1 MLRTP
6 TAVVISVSFSETHL
20 SSGDAQFLRTC
31 QSVRLL
37 SRAPGVLA
45 KRAGRRSSCTAEFAR
60 QQGSRSSGSGVQ
72 DAQET
77 ELAAADQQAKQDL
90 YAQLLE
96 RRHSSQLSEVSAS
109 NSAGSG
115 TSQTAKAESSSTELI
130 FRLERRGE
138 GWGEEIFPHLVVEQ
152 RPWTSAAK
160 RDRNRSSRP
169 KPWTVLP
176 WSFSASCLYHKGFA
190 ACLCLH
196 EQLLILH
203 ADRSCTL
210 TNNCTPTR
218 HMEGSALEQV
228 AALKLS
234 GCAFCHRP
242 ARCTSAC
249 SSTLLLLLA
258 DALAMSAWQLWILHL
273 LSLSCMPT
281 SRRGVLSSSCSKS
294 AA

>member
-1 MLRTP
+1 MSCVLSCCACHDHLLRSACLEFVRYTVTLDVLIQKHKQRSMLRAP
-6 TAVVISVSFSETHL
+6 TAVVIPVSFSEAHL
-20 SSGDAQFLRTC
+20 SSGDAQPLRAC

-37 SRAPGVLA
+37 SRTPGKLA
-45 KRAGRRSSCTAEFAR
+45 KRAGRRCTAEFAR

-77 ELAAADQQAKQDL
+77 ELAAADQRAKRDL

-176 WSFSASCLYHKGFA
+176 WVFSANCL
-190 ACLCLH
+190 
-196 EQLLILH
+196 
-203 ADRSCTL
+203 
-210 TNNCTPTR
+210 
-218 HMEGSALEQV
+218 
-228 AALKLS
+228 
-234 GCAFCHRP
+234 
-242 ARCTSAC
+242 
-249 SSTLLLLLA
+249 
-258 DALAMSAWQLWILHL
+258 
-273 LSLSCMPT
+273 
-281 SRRGVLSSSCSKS
+281 
-294 AA
+294 

>member
-6 TAVVISVSFSETHL
+6 TAVVIPVSFSEAHL
-20 SSGDAQFLRTC
+20 SSGDAQALRTC

-37 SRAPGVLA
+37 STTPGKLA
-45 KRAGRRSSCTAEFAR
+45 KRPGRRSSCTAEIAR

-72 DAQET
+72 DAQDT
-77 ELAAADQQAKQDL
+77 ELAAADQQAKRDL

-109 NSAGSG
+109 NSVGSG

-176 WSFSASCLYHKGFA
+176 WSLQQIVSTTNRLMP
-190 ACLCLH
+190 AC
-196 EQLLILH
+196 
-203 ADRSCTL
+203 
-210 TNNCTPTR
+210 
-218 HMEGSALEQV
+218 
-228 AALKLS
+228 
-234 GCAFCHRP
+234 
-242 ARCTSAC
+242 AC
-249 SSTLLLLLA
+249 
-258 DALAMSAWQLWILHL
+258 M
-273 LSLSCMPT
+273 
-281 SRRGVLSSSCSKS
+281 SSCCFYMLTGLVH
-294 AA
+294 

>member
-1 MLRTP
+1 MSCVLSCCACHDHLLRSAFSRHARYTVTLDVPLQKHEHRSMLRTP
-6 TAVVISVSFSETHL
+6 TAVVIPVSFSETHL
-20 SSGDAQFLRTC
+20 SSGDAQAWRTC
-31 QSVRLL
+31 QSVRSL
-37 SRAPGVLA
+37 SRTPGKSV

-109 NSAGSG
+109 NSVGSG
-115 TSQTAKAESSSTELI
+115 VSQTAKADSGSTELI

-169 KPWTVLP
+169 KPWTV
-176 WSFSASCLYHKGFA
+176 
-190 ACLCLH
+190 
-196 EQLLILH
+196 
-203 ADRSCTL
+203 
-210 TNNCTPTR
+210 
-218 HMEGSALEQV
+218 
-228 AALKLS
+228 
-234 GCAFCHRP
+234 
-242 ARCTSAC
+242 
-249 SSTLLLLLA
+249 
-258 DALAMSAWQLWILHL
+258 
-273 LSLSCMPT
+273 MP
-281 SRRGVLSSSCSKS
+281 
-294 AA
+294 